1 MIDTSCGVI
10 HVNIVDC
17 KSLFEGICEIIKNLI
32 VVLQSFKAYLLQ
44 HAHAIAFKKHSIGIS
59 QHSISYILNC
69 HIPIAFH
76 SKAHLILNR
85 F

>member
-1 MIDTSCGVI
+1 MIDTNCGVI

-17 KSLFEGICEIIKNLI
+17 KSLFEGTCEIIKNLI
-32 VVLQSFKAYLLQ
+32 VVFQSFKAYLLQ

-69 HIPIAFH
+69 YIPIAFH